1 MHGQGFSS
9 YLNVFCL
16 FVCLF
21 VFFLRRYERRSTK
34 TFPPGLFVCFQS
46 RNFPSEVY

>member
-9 YLNVFCL
+9 YLSDFCL
-16 FVCLF
+16 FVCL
-21 VFFLRRYERRSTK
+21 FFLRRYERRSTK
-34 TFPPGLFVCFQS
+34 TFPPCLFVCSQS

>member
-9 YLNVFCL
+9 YLSVFCL
-16 FVCLF
+16 FLCL
-21 VFFLRRYERRSTK
+21 FLRRYERRSTK
-34 TFPPGLFVCFQS
+34 TFPPGLFVSSQS